1 MNQLSLRIRNHLR
14 NVLWHSQQ
22 LFNNKRVQF
31 VFYLKIISNK
41 IKEIQEILRI
51 KDYQIK
57 AYRCMLSIMKINL
70 VKIRQQ
76 QKIKPMDNNQ
86 VNKQRKAELKAMDK
100 TSRKRPQ
107 LQRMLTLWFKNNKEL
122 SRPNSHK
129 INLTTKK
136 IFWNNSTVMKSTP
149 NWWKSSKKEN
159 CYTPTWKKRIK
170 ESHLDQS
177 WVLSNLRINLLN
189 QCKEGIWIMSTKIK
203 ATINRMQMWN

>member
-1 MNQLSLRIRNHLR
+1 MIRNHLR
-14 NVLWHSQQ
+14 NVLWRSQQ
-22 LFNNKRVQF
+22 LFNNKRVRF

-70 VKIRQQ
+70 VKIRQP
-76 QKIKPMDNNQ
+76 KIKPMDNNQ

-100 TSRKRPQ
+100 TSRKLPQ

-122 SRPNSHK
+122 SKPNSHK

-149 NWWKSSKKEN
+149 NLWKSSMKEN
-159 CYTPTWKKRIK
+159 YYTPTWKKRIK

-189 QCKEGIWIMSTKIK
+189 QCKEGIWITSTKIK
-203 ATINRMQMWN
+203 ATINRM

>member
-1 MNQLSLRIRNHLR
+1 MIRNHLR
-14 NVLWHSQQ
+14 NVLWRSQQ
-22 LFNNKRVQF
+22 LFNNKRVRF

-70 VKIRQQ
+70 VKIRQP
-76 QKIKPMDNNQ
+76 KIKPMDNNQ

-100 TSRKRPQ
+100 ISRKLPQ

-122 SRPNSHK
+122 SKPNSHK

-149 NWWKSSKKEN
+149 NLWKSSMKEN
-159 CYTPTWKKRIK
+159 YYTPTWKKRIK

-189 QCKEGIWIMSTKIK
+189 QCKEGIWITSTKIK
-203 ATINRMQMWN
+203 ATINRM

>member
-1 MNQLSLRIRNHLR
+1 MIRNHLR
-14 NVLWHSQQ
+14 NVLWRSQQ
-22 LFNNKRVQF
+22 LFNNKRVRF

-70 VKIRQQ
+70 VKIRQP
-76 QKIKPMDNNQ
+76 KIKPMDNNQ

-100 TSRKRPQ
+100 ISRKLPQ

-122 SRPNSHK
+122 SKPNSHK

-149 NWWKSSKKEN
+149 NLWKSSMKEN
-159 CYTPTWKKRIK
+159 YYTQIWKKRIK

-203 ATINRMQMWN
+203 ATINRM